1 MLNDVSCGA
10 GGMTASAAGELAVSV
25 VVPVYNSEGS
35 LQTLVERIRAVLQRA
50 VGRFE
55 VLLIDDCSHDRS
67 WEIIESLAA
76 EHAFVRGFRMM
87 RNYGQHNALL
97 CGIREARYG
106 LIATLDDDLQNPP
119 EELPRLLVALGHD
132 YDVVYGVPER
142 EAHGLLRDI
151 ASQMTK
157 IALQKAMGAEMAR
170 NVSAFRVF
178 RTGLRGAFDGYRGP
192 HVSIDVLLTWGTRR
206 FTMIRVAHQ
215 PRAVGKSNYTMG
227 KLIAH
232 ATNMVTG
239 YTTIPLRLAS
249 VIGLVFTF
257 LGFLALSYVV
267 GRYLIQGSPVPG
279 FPFLASMVAVFSG
292 AQLFALGIIG
302 EYLARIHLRTMDQPS
317 YAIRSTT
324 VERLAA
330 DLSVA
335 DGGGSHPASRV

>member
-1 MLNDVSCGA
+1 M
-10 GGMTASAAGELAVSV
+10 AGEPAISV
-25 VVPVYNSEGS
+25 IVPVYNSEGS
-35 LQTLVERIRAVLQRA
+35 LRTLVERIGAALQRK

-55 VLLIDDCSHDRS
+55 VLLIDDGSHDLS
-67 WEIIESLAA
+67 WKVVKSLAA
-76 EHAFVRGFRMM
+76 EYAFVRGFRMM

-119 EELPRLLVALGHD
+119 EELPRLLATLGDD

-142 EAHGLLRDI
+142 ERHGLLRDL

-157 IALQKAMGAEMAR
+157 VALQKAMGAEMAR

-178 RTGLRGAFDGYRGP
+178 RTELRGAFEGYRGP
-192 HVSIDVLLTWGTRR
+192 YVSIDVLLTWGTRR
-206 FTMIRVAHQ
+206 FAMIRVAHE
-215 PRAVGKSNYTMG
+215 PRTVGRSNYTVG

-232 ATNMVTG
+232 AMNMVTG
-239 YTTIPLRLAS
+239 YTTIPLRLAT

-257 LGFLALSYVV
+257 FGFIALSYVV

-317 YAIRSTT
+317 YAIRTT
-324 VERLAA
+324 TSEHLAA
-330 DLSVA
+330 DANAA
-335 DGGGSHPASRV
+335 DIVRSQMTSRS